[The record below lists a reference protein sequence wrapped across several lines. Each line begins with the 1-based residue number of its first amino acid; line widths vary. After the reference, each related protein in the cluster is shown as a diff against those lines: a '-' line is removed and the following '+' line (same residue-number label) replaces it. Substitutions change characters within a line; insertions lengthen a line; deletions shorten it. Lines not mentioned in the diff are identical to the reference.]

1 MWCEEERTALTAKRG
16 TQVSKL
22 RKASCVATESNVYR
36 NCIYLNHAHW
46 EENGEE
52 NKKAKDTPMGT
63 RFREPRCS
71 TRTHTHARTH
81 AVVVHPCVDT
91 YGQVKQMLLPF
102 QIAVELQVVGELSFI
117 FTLCLELLP
126 SSQASLVSCNRPCI
140 PPQHGVRGRNV
151 TFFQVVWVHCC
162 YLVSSRPQCRSEKQ
176 ILRSI
181 VSAFCFVLKVGDE
194 CKPKPQRHGTAVARA
209 RTLNT
214 SRQTRHKR
222 RTMHTHAVQLNTRNT
237 LFILSQNN

>member
-1 MWCEEERTALTAKRG
+1 
-16 TQVSKL
+16 
-22 RKASCVATESNVYR
+22 
-36 NCIYLNHAHW
+36 
-46 EENGEE
+46 
-52 NKKAKDTPMGT
+52 
-63 RFREPRCS
+63 
-71 TRTHTHARTH
+71 
-81 AVVVHPCVDT
+81 
-91 YGQVKQMLLPF
+91 MLLPF

-117 FTLCLELLP
+117 FALCLELLP

-194 CKPKPQRHGTAVARA
+194 CKPKPQRHGTVVARA

-222 RTMHTHAVQLNTRNT
+222 RTTHTHAVQLNTRNALYIPPERIRNSNQKKIKIPAYRQKPVGT
-237 LFILSQNN
+237 LGRPESLERVQMSCEIRTIFYLFCIFVPLRSGYGKVLYDGYPFKSSIPEPTRKATGTSQQFKVP